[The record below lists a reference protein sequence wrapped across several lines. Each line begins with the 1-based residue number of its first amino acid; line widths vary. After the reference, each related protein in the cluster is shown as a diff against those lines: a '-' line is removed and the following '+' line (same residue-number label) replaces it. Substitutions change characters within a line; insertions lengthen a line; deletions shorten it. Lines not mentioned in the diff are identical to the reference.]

1 MNRHHHHSR
10 FFFFYLMILFL
21 SQDFPAL
28 SLRFSP
34 PQHNLTLFG
43 DAYFRDHTISLTH
56 QKPCFPSSPVNSSS
70 GIGRALYVYP
80 IKFLEPSTNTTASFS
95 CRFSFSIISSPSCP
109 FGDGFAFLITS
120 NADSFVFSNGF
131 LGLPDPHH
139 SFIAVEF
146 DTGFDPIHGD
156 INDNHIGI
164 DVNSVFSVASVDA
177 ISKGIDLKSGREM
190 KAWIE
195 YSDALKLIRVWVGFS
210 SVKPPTP
217 VLSTQ
222 IDLTGKFKEYMHVGF
237 SGSNTATGSALHIV
251 ERWRFRTFGSHIDA
265 IQEDDHDDD
274 CLVCSGDDLK
284 NNPIEIHRKGY
295 DFRVSVIGL
304 KIPIWSLF
312 PGLAAIAILTAFI
325 VFSMIRSK
333 KRRIFENPEEQVG
346 GDNHSGLNRIPGRLS
361 LAEIKSATLGFDDD
375 TIVGQGASATVYKGS
390 IPTIGSV
397 AVKRFDRAHWPQ
409 CNRNPFT
416 TEFTTMTGYLRH
428 KNLVQFQGWCS
439 EGTETALVF
448 EYLPNGSLSEFLH
461 KTPSSEGEEFIVL
474 SWKQRVNIIL
484 GVASALTY
492 LHEEC
497 ERQIIH
503 RDVKTCNIMLDVEF
517 NAKLGDFGLAEVYE
531 HSALLAG
538 RDATL
543 PAGTMGYLAPEYV
556 YTGVPSEKTDVYS
569 FGIVVL
575 EVCTGRRPVGNDQ
588 SVLVDLMWSLWEKG
602 KVLDGADVMLKEEFD
617 AEEMERVLMVG
628 MVCAHPDCEKRP
640 RVKEAARIIR
650 GEAPLPVLPARKP
663 LLRIRVATEAEQMV
677 ADGLCGEDLP
687 WMTPKS
693 HF

>member
-1 MNRHHHHSR
+1 M
-10 FFFFYLMILFL
+10 FLFL

-28 SLRFSP
+28 CRRISP

-43 DAYFRDHTISLTH
+43 DAYFRDRTISLTQ
-56 QKPCFPSSPVNSSS
+56 QKPCFPSSPLNHSS

-80 IKFLEPSTNTTASFS
+80 FKFLEPSTNTTASFS
-95 CRFSFSIISSPSCP
+95 CCFSFSIIPSRSCP

-120 NADSFVFSNGF
+120 KADSFVYSHGF
-131 LGLPDPHH
+131 LGLNDPHD

-146 DTGFDPIHGD
+146 DTSFDPIHGD

-164 DVNSVFSVASVDA
+164 DVSSVFSVASVDA

-190 KAWIE
+190 KVWIE
-195 YSDALKLIRVWVGFS
+195 YSDALKLIRVWVGYS

-217 VLSTQ
+217 VLATQ
-222 IDLTGKFKEYMHVGF
+222 IDLTGKVKEYMHVGF
-237 SGSNTATGSALHIV
+237 TAAGSALHIV
-251 ERWRFRTFGSHIDA
+251 ERWRFKTFGSS
-265 IQEDDHDDD
+265 IQEDDDDD
-274 CLVCSGDDLK
+274 CLVCSGDDLNK
-284 NNPIEIHRKGY
+284 NPIEIHG
-295 DFRVSVIGL
+295 FRVSVIGL
-304 KIPIWSLF
+304 RIPIWSLL
-312 PGLAAIAILTAFI
+312 PGLAAVVILTGFI
-325 VFSMIRSK
+325 VYSLIRSK
-333 KRRIFENPEEQVG
+333 KTRVFEEHVG
-346 GDNHSGLNRIPGRLS
+346 QENHSGLHRIPGRLS
-361 LAEIKSATLGFDDD
+361 LAEIKSATLGFDDN

-461 KTPSSEGEEFIVL
+461 KTPSSEEEEEFIVL

-503 RDVKTCNIMLDVEF
+503 RDVKTCNIMLDAEF

-556 YTGVPSEKTDVYS
+556 YAGVPSEKTDVYS

-575 EVCTGRRPVGNDQ
+575 EVCTGRRPVGDDQ
-588 SVLVDLMWSLWEKG
+588 TVLVDLMWSLWEKG

-628 MVCAHPDCEKRP
+628 MVCAHPDCDKRP
-640 RVKEAARIIR
+640 SVKEAARIIR
-650 GEAPLPVLPARKP
+650 GEAPLPVLPAKKP
-663 LLRIRVATEAEQMV
+663 LVRIRADTEAEQMV
-677 ADGLCGEDLP
+677 ADGLVGEDLP

>member
-1 MNRHHHHSR
+1 MNHHHSR
-10 FFFFYLMILFL
+10 FFFYLILFL

-28 SLRFSP
+28 SRRFSP
-34 PQHNLTLFG
+34 SQHNLTLYG
-43 DAYFRDHTISLTH
+43 DAFFRDNTISLTK
-56 QKPCFPSSPVNSSS
+56 QKSCFPSSPVNSSS
-70 GIGRALYVYP
+70 GVGRALYVYP

-95 CRFSFSIISSPSCP
+95 CRFSFSILASPSCP

-120 NADSFVFSNGF
+120 KADSFVFSNGF
-131 LGLPDPHH
+131 LGLPDPHD

-146 DTGFDPIHGD
+146 DTSFDPVHGD
-156 INDNHIGI
+156 INDNHVGI

-190 KAWIE
+190 RAWIE
-195 YSDALKLIRVWVGFS
+195 YSDALKLIRVWVGYS
-210 SVKPPTP
+210 PVKPETP
-217 VLSTQ
+217 VLAAQ
-222 IDLTGKFKEYMHVGF
+222 IDLTGKVKEYMHVGF
-237 SGSNTATGSALHIV
+237 SASNAAAGSALHIV
-251 ERWRFRTFGSHIDA
+251 ERWRFRTFGSHPDA
-265 IQEDDHDDD
+265 IQEDDD
-274 CLVCSGDDLK
+274 CLVCSGDDFK
-284 NNPIEIHRKGY
+284 NPGEIHRKGF
-295 DFRVSVIGL
+295 DFRVPVVGL
-304 KIPIWSLF
+304 RIPIWSLL

-325 VFSMIRSK
+325 VFSLIRGK
-333 KRRIFENPEEQVG
+333 KVNPEDQVG
-346 GDNHSGLNRIPGRLS
+346 EGDTNSGLNRIPGRLS
-361 LAEIKSATLGFDDD
+361 LAEIKSATLGFNEN

-448 EYLPNGSLSEFLH
+448 EYLPNGSLSQFLH
-461 KTPSSEGEEFIVL
+461 RTPSSEEEFLVL

-484 GVASALTY
+484 GVASAITY

-503 RDVKTCNIMLDVEF
+503 RDVKTCNIMLDAEF

-556 YTGVPSEKTDVYS
+556 FTGVPSEKTDVYS

-575 EVCTGRRPVGNDQ
+575 EVCTGRRPVGDDQ
-588 SVLVDLMWSLWEKG
+588 TVLVDLMWSLWEKG

-628 MVCAHPDCEKRP
+628 MVCSHPDCEKRP
-640 RVKEAARIIR
+640 SVKEAVRIIR
-650 GEAPLPVLPARKP
+650 GEAPLPVLPARRP
-663 LLRIRVATEAEQMV
+663 LLRMRSAREAEQLV
-677 ADGLCGEDLP
+677 ADGLVGEDLP

-693 HF
+693 QF

>member
-1 MNRHHHHSR
+1 MNP
-10 FFFFYLMILFL
+10 FLLFFYLILLL
-21 SQDFPAL
+21 SQDFPAF
-28 SLRFSP
+28 SLHFSP
-34 PQHNLTLFG
+34 SQPNLTLYG
-43 DAYFRDHTISLTH
+43 DAFFRDHTISLTK
-56 QKPCFPSSPVNSSS
+56 QQPCFPSPSPRNCSSS
-70 GIGRALYVYP
+70 GIGRALYIYP

-95 CRFSFSIISSPSCP
+95 CRFSFTIIASPSCP

-120 NADSFVFSNGF
+120 NADSFTFSNGF
-131 LGLPDPHH
+131 LGLPDPALDPHG

-156 INDNHIGI
+156 INDNHVGI
-164 DVNSVFSVASVDA
+164 DVNSIVSVASVDA

-190 KAWIE
+190 MVWIE
-195 YSDALKLIRVWVGFS
+195 YSDVLKLIRVWVGYS
-210 SVKPPTP
+210 RVKPKSP
-217 VLSTQ
+217 VLAAQ
-222 IDLTGKFKEYMHVGF
+222 IDLAGKFKEYMHVGF
-237 SGSNTATGSALHIV
+237 SASNALGSAFHIV
-251 ERWRFRTFGSHIDA
+251 ERWKFRTFGSHPDA
-265 IQEDDHDDD
+265 IQEDDDW
-274 CLVCSGDDLK
+274 LVCFE
-284 NNPIEIHRKGY
+284 NPRTRHRYGL
-295 DFRVSVIGL
+295 DVRVSVVGL
-304 KIPIWSLF
+304 RIPFWSLL
-312 PGLAAIAILTAFI
+312 PGLAAVVVLTAFI
-325 VFSMIRSK
+325 AYSLIRGK
-333 KRRIFENPEEQVG
+333 KRIVCEEG
-346 GDNHSGLNRIPGRLS
+346 GLNRVPGRLS
-361 LAEIKSATLGFDDD
+361 LAEIKSATSGFNEN
-375 TIVGQGASATVYKGS
+375 TIVGHGASATVYRGS
-390 IPTIGSV
+390 IPTVGSV

-448 EYLPNGSLSEFLH
+448 EYLPNGSLSDFLH
-461 KTPSSEGEEFIVL
+461 KKPSSDPSEEFVVL

-503 RDVKTCNIMLDVEF
+503 RDVKTCNIMLDAGF

-531 HSALLAG
+531 HSAMLAG
-538 RDATL
+538 RNATL

-569 FGIVVL
+569 FGVVVL
-575 EVCTGRRPVGNDQ
+575 EVCTGRRPVGDDG
-588 SVLVDLMWSLWEKG
+588 SILIDLMWSLWEKG
-602 KVLDGADVMLKEEFD
+602 KVLDGVDVMLKEEFD

-628 MVCAHPDCEKRP
+628 MVCSHPDCEKRP
-640 RVKEAARIIR
+640 RVKEAVRIIR
-650 GEAPLPVLPARKP
+650 GEAPLPVLPARRP
-663 LLRIRVATEAEQMV
+663 LLRIQLASEAEEMV
-677 ADGLCGEDLP
+677 ADSLGGEELP